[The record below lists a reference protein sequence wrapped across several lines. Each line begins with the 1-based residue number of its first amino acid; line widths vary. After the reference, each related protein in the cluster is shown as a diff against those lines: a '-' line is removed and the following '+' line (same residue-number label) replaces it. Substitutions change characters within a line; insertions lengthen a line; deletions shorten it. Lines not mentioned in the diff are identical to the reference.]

1 MSPVVAYLRV
11 STQMQGRSGLGLDAQ
26 REQIERFAAAN
37 RLELVDEFVDVET
50 GKGADAIDK
59 RPQLATALAR
69 SLHEHCP
76 IIVAKLDRLSRD
88 VHFISGLMAHK
99 VSFIVAELGPDV
111 DPFMLHIYAAFA
123 EKERSMI
130 SQRTK
135 AALAAMKVRG
145 VTKAGRPLTDIPHP
159 QAELNRKAAMERAL
173 DLKPVFDHYAH
184 LTDYALAKLLNS
196 KTIPSASGYPWS
208 KNTVSRVRARL
219 NHSAPTHP

>member
-1 MSPVVAYLRV
+1 MKVVAYVRV
-11 STQMQGRSGLGLDAQ
+11 SSREQGRSGLGLEAQ
-26 REQIERFAAAN
+26 RAALTAFCAGKA
-37 RLELVDEFVDVET
+37 EIVEWFT
-50 GKGADAIDK
+50 EVESGKRVSDTLAK
-59 RPQLATALAR
+59 RPQLKAALDLASSIGG
-69 SLHEHCP
+69 SL
-76 IIVAKLDRLSRD
+76 VVSKLDRLSRD

-99 VSFIVAELGPDV
+99 VAFIVAELGPDV

-130 SQRTK
+130 SHRTK